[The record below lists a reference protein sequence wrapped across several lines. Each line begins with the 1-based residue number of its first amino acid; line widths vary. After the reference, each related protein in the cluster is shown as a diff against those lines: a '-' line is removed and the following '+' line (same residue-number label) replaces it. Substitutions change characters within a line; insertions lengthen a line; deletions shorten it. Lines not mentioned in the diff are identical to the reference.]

1 MLELASVAIIY
12 LSRPGGT
19 FTKLVGETFVRVFK
33 LLLCSS
39 DAKPILNIAIYI
51 FFSQHFYFQRAAN
64 WLQCDIIFIFDPNR
78 PLYSTGTVLPPIMP
92 NVSNLMDEKVITYM
106 LMILFP
112 YPHSSHRLFI

>member
-19 FTKLVGETFVRVFK
+19 FTKLIGETFVRVFK

-78 PLYSTGTVLPPIMP
+78 PLCSTGPVLPPIMP
-92 NVSNLMDEKVITYM
+92 NVSNLMDKM
-106 LMILFP
+106 
-112 YPHSSHRLFI
+112 